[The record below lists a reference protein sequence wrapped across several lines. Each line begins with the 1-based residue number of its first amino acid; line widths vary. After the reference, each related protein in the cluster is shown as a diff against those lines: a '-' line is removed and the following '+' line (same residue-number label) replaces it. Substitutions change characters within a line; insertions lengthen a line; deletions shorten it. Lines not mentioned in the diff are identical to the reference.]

1 MDFCN
6 NYFKILIIILLV
18 SIVFFLSKNL
28 KENFITIGKCNIK
41 QENCDKVPNSIKLMI
56 NTNNSKNKI
65 KLTWKKQENVL
76 RYFILMYKNNIG
88 PYLILPNININD
100 EEYIYEFLN
109 PDSNVRYKF
118 AVIGENNYGIGNV
131 DNFTEA
137 ILTLEGLELK
147 YLQSVNSKIICNADG
162 SFKINDKC
170 IQNEEISAKILDN
183 NEEHDFNL
191 YLHNEL
197 MNKLNKKTILKF
209 SF

>member
-28 KENFITIGKCNIK
+28 KENFITIGNCNIK

-118 AVIGENNYGIGNV
+118 AVIGENNFGLGNV

>member
-118 AVIGENNYGIGNV
+118 AVIGENNYGLGNV